1 MLDLVLTAVVA
12 MLARNYIE
20 LSVLFGSAVEY
31 ISALGPQTD
40 KTNWSILLVL
50 SVNRILGL
58 CSLREAKKMSV
69 VCVRYTDLLDT
80 PDE

>member
-20 LSVLFGSAVEY
+20 LSVLFGSAMEY

-40 KTNWSILLVL
+40 KTN
-50 SVNRILGL
+50 
-58 CSLREAKKMSV
+58 
-69 VCVRYTDLLDT
+69 
-80 PDE
+80 

>member
-12 MLARNYIE
+12 MLARNYIG
-20 LSVLFGSAVEY
+20 LSVLFGSAMEY
-31 ISALGPQTD
+31 IT
-40 KTNWSILLVL
+40 T

-80 PDE
+80 PDG

>member
-20 LSVLFGSAVEY
+20 LSVLFGSAMEY
-31 ISALGPQTD
+31 ITSR
-40 KTNWSILLVL
+40 L